1 MASRCDR
8 RAVIGNLMKVSV
20 EPISVLAVPHSRD
33 VTLVLG
39 GYRIV
44 LTREEA
50 RSLIDELGETLG
62 DQASNAA
69 IVAKVA
75 EQVISWAQIAQSVTP
90 RK

>member
-1 MASRCDR
+1 
-8 RAVIGNLMKVSV
+8 MKVSV
-20 EPISVLAVPHSRD
+20 ETISVLSVPQSHD

-39 GYRIV
+39 GYRIE

-62 DQASNAA
+62 DETQTGNAA

-75 EQVISWAQIAQSVTP
+75 EQVISWAQIAQSVAP